1 MLLQGVSDPR
11 WEWTACQEKQ
21 CPPRGRDRVMDDQ
34 DGGGRQGQTVGE
46 LPHPCLSGRA
56 VGGEA
61 TGHAEG
67 LALGRSKK
75 TEGHQ
80 KCSRLLTQS
89 RRVGMGTPSGG
100 EGSKWSGAWWPLG
113 RGWVHEAQVGSNS
126 MARDPQSS
134 CGVWAACAHQPDSP
148 SFPACSPAH
157 SGPSLASTVPTL
169 GPSLASACTL
179 ASTHCGSRR
188 PPGLDCSLPL
198 YRLMYLISRRRQD
211 LQSSPPPHSP
221 GAATHPAP

>member
-34 DGGGRQGQTVGE
+34 DGGGRPGQTVGE

-100 EGSKWSGAWWPLG
+100 EGSKWSGGPWVEGGFMRHKLIPAAWQGTHNPLECGLPVLISLTPPPSLPVPQHTVGLALPQLSPPLG
-113 RGWVHEAQVGSNS
+113 PPLPQPALLLLHTAGPVG
-126 MARDPQSS
+126 
-134 CGVWAACAHQPDSP
+134 
-148 SFPACSPAH
+148 
-157 SGPSLASTVPTL
+157 L
-169 GPSLASACTL
+169 
-179 ASTHCGSRR
+179 
-188 PPGLDCSLPL
+188 LD
-198 YRLMYLISRRRQD
+198 
-211 LQSSPPPHSP
+211 
-221 GAATHPAP
+221 